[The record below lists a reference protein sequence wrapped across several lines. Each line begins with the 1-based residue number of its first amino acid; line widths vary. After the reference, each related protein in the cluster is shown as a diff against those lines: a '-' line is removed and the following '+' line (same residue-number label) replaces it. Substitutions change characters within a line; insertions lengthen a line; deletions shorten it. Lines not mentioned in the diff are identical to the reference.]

1 MAHVRDMHKEKNLTA
16 LYGIV
21 TIDREAELTDPQV
34 LQPERY
40 YRDSSIVVWL
50 GAHVQDG
57 A

>member
-16 LYGIV
+16 LYGIE

-40 YRDSSIVVWL
+40 YRDGSIVIWL
-50 GAHVQDG
+50 GAYV
-57 A
+57 